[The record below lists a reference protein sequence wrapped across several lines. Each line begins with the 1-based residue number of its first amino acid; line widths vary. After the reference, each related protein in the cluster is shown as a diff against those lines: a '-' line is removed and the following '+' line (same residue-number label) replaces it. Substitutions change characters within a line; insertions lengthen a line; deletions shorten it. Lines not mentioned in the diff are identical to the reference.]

1 MLLTYS
7 RKYPIKR
14 NSPNY
19 LTSIHRVFTI
29 LIWILCKILLL
40 PHGSIFTVFVNAQ
53 AKVSMLK
60 IRSVSF
66 TLAQEIPL
74 IISLVCLFLKLQRQ
88 ISDFLVLSVSIW

>member
-7 RKYPIKR
+7 RKCEIKR

-19 LTSIHRVFTI
+19 LTRIHRVFTT
-29 LIWILCKILLL
+29 LIWILSKILLFL
-40 PHGSIFTVFVNAQ
+40 HGSIFTAFVNAQ
-53 AKVSMLK
+53 ARVSMLK
-60 IRSVSF
+60 IERVGF